1 MTWLWIGFFSLVFVM
16 LALDLGVFHRKAHE
30 ISIREAIG
38 WTIFWV
44 SLGLSFSGVVYLIY
58 ENHWGGAG
66 HFVAPRHHLH
76 GADAL
81 VLYVTGYLLEES
93 LSVDNLFVISLLFR
107 SMGVSSRYQHRLL
120 FWGIMGALVFRGTM
134 IAGGVWLVSHFTWTF
149 YLFGAFLVI
158 SGIRMILAGDDEEPE
173 PEASWFFKT
182 VRRIL
187 PMAKEEHGSRLI
199 TRENGRIVFTHLAVA
214 LLAIEL
220 TDIVFAVDSVPA
232 ILAVT
237 TEPFIVVTSNVFAI
251 MGLRSIYFV
260 LAGMMS
266 KFRYLKTAL
275 SILLVVIG
283 GKMLCHDFLHVP
295 NLLSLAVVIGTVATG
310 VVLSIMADAREVKR
324 RSQMML
330 AAQPPDGLGTDPTA
344 SGSHSLSGL
353 NLREGREQAP
363 PAPGPVR
370 KAPGRPD
377 EET

>member
-30 ISIREAIG
+30 IRIREAIG

-44 SLGLSFSGVVYLIY
+44 TLGLSFTGVVYLIY
-58 ENHWGGAG
+58 ENQWGGAG
-66 HFVAPRHHLH
+66 MEAARHQLR
-76 GADAL
+76 GTDAAI
-81 VLYVTGYLLEES
+81 LYLTGYLLEES

-107 SMGVSSRYQHRLL
+107 SMAVPARYQHRLL

-149 YLFGAFLVI
+149 YLFGLFLII
-158 SGIRMILAGDDEEPE
+158 SGIRMIVAEDEEDPHPE
-173 PEASWFFKT
+173 QSWFFRA
-182 VRRIL
+182 VRRVL
-187 PMAKEEHGSRLI
+187 PMAKQDHGSRLFS
-199 TRENGRIVFTHLAVA
+199 RENGKVVVTHLAIA

-251 MGLRSIYFV
+251 LGLRSLYFV

-275 SILLVVIG
+275 SILLVIIG
-283 GKMLCHDFLHVP
+283 GKMLTHDFLEVP
-295 NLLSLAVVIGTVATG
+295 NLLSLAVVVSVVSIG
-310 VVLSIMADAREVKR
+310 VVLSILADAREVRR
-324 RSQMML
+324 RSQMM
-330 AAQPPDGLGTDPTA
+330 AAQVPPDGEANDEPEA
-344 SGSHSLSGL
+344 SPRRG
-353 NLREGREQAP
+353 
-363 PAPGPVR
+363 PG
-370 KAPGRPD
+370 AGD
-377 EET
+377 QET

>member
-30 ISIREAIG
+30 INIREAIG

-44 SLGLSFSGVVYLIY
+44 SLGLSFSGVIYLIY
-58 ENHWGGAG
+58 ENSVGGAG
-66 HFVAPRHHLH
+66 AVASPGRPALD
-76 GADAL
+76 GIDAL
-81 VLYVTGYLLEES
+81 VLYLTGYLLEES

-107 SMGVSSRYQHRLL
+107 SMAVPSRYQHRLL

-158 SGIRMILAGDDEEPE
+158 SGIRMIVAGDDEDPE
-173 PEASWFFKT
+173 PEASWFFKGIRK
-182 VRRIL
+182 VL
-187 PMAKEEHGSRLI
+187 PMAREDHGSRLI
-199 TRENGRIVFTHLAVA
+199 SRENGRLVFTHLAVA

-251 MGLRSIYFV
+251 LGLRSLYFV

-275 SILLVVIG
+275 SLLLCVIG
-283 GKMLCHDFLHVP
+283 AKMLAHDIFHVP
-295 NLLSLAVVIGTVATG
+295 NLISLAVVVGVVATG
-310 VVLSIMADAREVKR
+310 VVISVLADAREIR
-324 RSQMML
+324 RKSQMMM
-330 AAQPPDGLGTDPTA
+330 AAQPPEGHEESDPGA
-344 SGSHSLSGL
+344 LPP
-353 NLREGREQAP
+353 EG
-363 PAPGPVR
+363 VR
-370 KAPGRPD
+370 DVGQGAKPRPRGAE